1 MSTMH
6 AMPFSQNSMPSSCI
20 QYTHGDAQCS
30 GVMCNLFSSGTD
42 NNSSYVESQDED
54 EDEDVIVDLNS
65 GSMDPVSLK
74 SWTLM
79 TEMTEQFTKL

>member
-1 MSTMH
+1 MSAIH
-6 AMPFSQNSMPSSCI
+6 AIPFSQNSMSSSCI

-42 NNSSYVESQDED
+42 NNSPYVESQD